1 MAVRASLAR
10 LVRSGLLAVHE
21 FPSAIRRGHQL
32 TGAPHR
38 GPVIRVNRST
48 NKAHLVVLSIRAA
61 MGPGEPV
68 RTESFEESLEELGR
82 HTYRSF
88 LSRVRGYTAARNKR
102 MKASQNPRRV

>member
-1 MAVRASLAR
+1 M
-10 LVRSGLLAVHE
+10 HE

-88 LSRVRGYTAARNKR
+88 LSRAWIHRGTEQANESIAEPAPGVSSKYHSSSLTG
-102 MKASQNPRRV
+102 SHVGT